1 MPGFILTPQDAA
13 LIATSLAE
21 IATGNILIKDPTT
34 LAGFQALGPAL
45 VSGNLTGIETS
56 AKLLVSELNISDT
69 GGIGFVLDAAV
80 NAVKLSN
87 NPAVPTV
94 ITGMFGSLLTDIGTG
109 VNQAVALQ
117 VGNTAPAAPAAP
129 VVASK

>member
-21 IATGNILIKDPTT
+21 IAAGQVLIKDPTT
-34 LAGFQALGPAL
+34 LAGFQSLGPAL
-45 VSGNLTGIETS
+45 VSGNLTGIEAS
-56 AKLLVSELNISDT
+56 AKLLVAELNISNT

-87 NPAVPTV
+87 NPLTPTI
-94 ITGMFGSLLTDIGTG
+94 ITGMFGSILTDIGTG
-109 VNQAVALQ
+109 VNQATALFVA
-117 VGNTAPAAPAAP
+117 NNPTPAPAAKAA
-129 VVASK
+129 